1 MVACEQPNTSPTTS
15 SDRLCRNPNNTA
27 TTAVNSGNT
36 CGRPT
41 GGCSHS
47 TPTTSRTRP
56 TSSASCPA
64 RSPVIRS
71 QRGGCPSITV
81 VHTTEVIY
89 PRAAAASDRDTSQVD
104 HDHPRT
110 SPNVTRTPIDQLLN
124 DVPDAPTRGRAMP
137 TRPPHHRPQHRTCR
151 CCGITSDG
159 IVTEIPRIP

>member
-124 DVPDAPTRGRAMP
+124 DVRGRGHSVETELVALEVHP
-137 TRPPHHRPQHRTCR
+137 GIHAAGDHRY
-151 CCGITSDG
+151 GDAA
-159 IVTEIPRIP
+159 